1 MPVKP
6 CGFWILCFLRLVA
19 RVLGLVHPECNLLQ
33 ELKKNELACLPTAE
47 ELRNGTAGC
56 QREWDGLLCWPAM
69 GAGASVALP
78 CPDFFSLFSPKP
90 GTVRRDCTGLGWSD
104 PSPTYM
110 EACPVELESLTEE
123 KAYFSTVKAVYTV
136 GYSISLASL
145 LIASIIL
152 MTLRRLR
159 CPRNYIH
166 VQLFCTFI
174 FKAVAVFLKDATVLQ
189 GEDEVDHCTF
199 STTSCKLSVAFSYY
213 ATMTNFTWLLV
224 EALYL
229 TCLLA
234 TSFPNG
240 TRYFWWL
247 VLGGWG
253 FPTLFIL
260 IWIGFKLAFE
270 DKVCW
275 DMNEDSPYW
284 WIVKGPIVLSV
295 GVTFG
300 LFLNIIR
307 ILLKKLDSGQN
318 NFHSHAHYRWGV
330 RGLEFGVQAWSLGCR
345 PGWGLEFGVQ
355 AWSLGCRPG
364 WGLEF
369 GVQTWSL
376 GYRPGWGLEFG
387 VQAWSLGCRPGVGV
401 GVWGAGLEFGVQ
413 AWVGA
418 GVWGAGLEFGVQSW
432 VGAGVW
438 GAGLEFGVQS
448 WVGAGVWGA
457 GLELGVWGA
466 GLGWGRGLG
475 SDGGGLGLS
484 CQGVAC
490 SGAVEKGLPEGPH
503 RDRAQERAS
512 SAGLAGKRRGE
523 PRKEPG
529 VGARPWLSPLPG
541 KGPTGSPQPPERELT
556 QPGVGLGSHHWAS
569 RRPPV
574 AARNSGL
581 GRARQAEGG
590 PGRVEGAERARAASS
605 QAGRT
610 RLSSDGGSRELVCSL
625 GAGKGLEEAESWRGV
640 ARAAPVSAGSLGQ
653 SLTSGA
659 RFLICSWGRSS
670 SGECGEAPFQLH
682 CSRCGSCMKG
692 GWRLLEEGG

>member
-1 MPVKP
+1 MTE
-6 CGFWILCFLRLVA
+6 

-318 NFHSHAHYRWGV
+318 NFHSHAHYR
-330 RGLEFGVQAWSLGCR
+330 RLSKSTLFLIPLFGTHYILFNFLPDSA
-345 PGWGLEFGVQ
+345 
-355 AWSLGCRPG
+355 
-364 WGLEF
+364 
-369 GVQTWSL
+369 
-376 GYRPGWGLEFG
+376 
-387 VQAWSLGCRPGVGV
+387 GVG
-401 GVWGAGLEFGVQ
+401 LR
-413 AWVGA
+413 
-418 GVWGAGLEFGVQSW
+418 L
-432 VGAGVW
+432 
-438 GAGLEFGVQS
+438 
-448 WVGAGVWGA
+448 
-457 GLELGVWGA
+457 GLELGFGSFQGFLVAVLYCFLNHEVRAELSRRWRGRH
-466 GLGWGRGLG
+466 RGL
-475 SDGGGLGLS
+475 
-484 CQGVAC
+484 
-490 SGAVEKGLPEGPH
+490 E
-503 RDRAQERAS
+503 
-512 SAGLAGKRRGE
+512 
-523 PRKEPG
+523 
-529 VGARPWLSPLPG
+529 LPG
-541 KGPTGSPQPPERELT
+541 RPSR
-556 QPGVGLGSHHWAS
+556 PG
-569 RRPPV
+569 RR
-574 AARNSGL
+574 AARGSG
-581 GRARQAEGG
+581 
-590 PGRVEGAERARAASS
+590 PRVP
-605 QAGRT
+605 T
-610 RLSSDGGSRELVCSL
+610 
-625 GAGKGLEEAESWRGV
+625 
-640 ARAAPVSAGSLGQ
+640 SA
-653 SLTSGA
+653 
-659 RFLICSWGRSS
+659 C
-670 SGECGEAPFQLH
+670 
-682 CSRCGSCMKG
+682 
-692 GWRLLEEGG
+692 

>member
-1 MPVKP
+1 MGASGAPTPSQSQAPWLELPRCLPGGPSECRRTRCSSGARSCWPEVAAPLSLLRTMPVKP

-318 NFHSHAHYRWGV
+318 NFHSHAHYRWG
-330 RGLEFGVQAWSLGCR
+330 RRRR
-345 PGWGLEFGVQ
+345 PPP
-355 AWSLGCRPG
+355 RP
-364 WGLEF
+364 L
-369 GVQTWSL
+369 
-376 GYRPGWGLEFG
+376 
-387 VQAWSLGCRPGVGV
+387 
-401 GVWGAGLEFGVQ
+401 AGLWLLPGETVQPSSWPHSGWCTSPGAKVAPQLVCKLRGAKAQGGTVPSEFKRSPSQCPGPKSCPPPGRM
-413 AWVGA
+413 ALGGRSMARKVG
-418 GVWGAGLEFGVQSW
+418 Q
-432 VGAGVW
+432 
-438 GAGLEFGVQS
+438 
-448 WVGAGVWGA
+448 
-457 GLELGVWGA
+457 
-466 GLGWGRGLG
+466 R
-475 SDGGGLGLS
+475 
-484 CQGVAC
+484 
-490 SGAVEKGLPEGPH
+490 LPEG
-503 RDRAQERAS
+503 A
-512 SAGLAGKRRGE
+512 
-523 PRKEPG
+523 
-529 VGARPWLSPLPG
+529 GARGTGGGVSTFYSPLFAASAREE
-541 KGPTGSPQPPERELT
+541 GPS
-556 QPGVGLGSHHWAS
+556 WAWQAG
-569 RRPPV
+569 
-574 AARNSGL
+574 AARSPRLQGAELSGDRPGGL
-581 GRARQAEGG
+581 QAEGG
-590 PGRVEGAERARAASS
+590 EP
-605 QAGRT
+605 
-610 RLSSDGGSRELVCSL
+610 RLGL
-625 GAGKGLEEAESWRGV
+625 GAPEGG
-640 ARAAPVSAGSLGQ
+640 
-653 SLTSGA
+653 
-659 RFLICSWGRSS
+659 
-670 SGECGEAPFQLH
+670 GEGGEAPG
-682 CSRCGSCMKG
+682 RPPDA
-692 GWRLLEEGG
+692 RLLP